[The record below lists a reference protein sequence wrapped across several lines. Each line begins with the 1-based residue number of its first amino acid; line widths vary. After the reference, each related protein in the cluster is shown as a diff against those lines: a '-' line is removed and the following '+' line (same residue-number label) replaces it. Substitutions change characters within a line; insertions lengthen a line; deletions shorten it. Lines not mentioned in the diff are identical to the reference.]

1 MRNSLLLS
9 IALTTGFGLCSN
21 GSLAQEGQ
29 PQQVAAEHR
38 YFFSCQGVTDDF
50 TEKKLG
56 EALRGLDPEMVV
68 SIDRDALLMKLI
80 AQYTLNTSEV
90 VSLASQ
96 YGVVL
101 VPRRVTGIRDGAY
114 TFQD

>member
-9 IALTTGFGLCSN
+9 IVLTTGFGVCSN
-21 GSLAQEGQ
+21 RSLAQEEQ

-38 YFFSCQGVTDDF
+38 YFFSCQGVDDDF

-68 SIDRDALLMKLI
+68 SIDRQALLMKLVS
-80 AQYTLNTSEV
+80 QYAVNTVEV
-90 VSLASQ
+90 VGIASQ
-96 YGVVL
+96 YGVAL
-101 VPRRVTGIRDGAY
+101 APRRVTGERDGAY